1 MTWAFTATRL
11 DLPCRRE
18 KSCARPLILRSLLAI
33 RPNGRNRRNLAVAVA
48 SMVYRTR
55 LAARRGV
62 LTCLSRGTGVQVG
75 AIFDVRALLTPP
87 LAAERMVQLS
97 TRMSFRAEVL
107 P

>member
-1 MTWAFTATRL
+1 
-11 DLPCRRE
+11 
-18 KSCARPLILRSLLAI
+18 
-33 RPNGRNRRNLAVAVA
+33 
-48 SMVYRTR
+48 MVCRTR

-75 AIFDVRALLTPP
+75 AIFDVRALLTP

>member
-1 MTWAFTATRL
+1 MPAPSSAYKVRPWAL
-11 DLPCRRE
+11 RRFRQHDE
-18 KSCARPLILRSLLAI
+18 AGLFGMKRV
-33 RPNGRNRRNLAVAVA
+33 N
-48 SMVYRTR
+48 VYRTR